1 MDSDINELKTYYNS
15 VIDWSTSV
23 FTDVESIMRGL
34 PWGELYEKYHNK
46 PMSEVHKQIDTF
58 SSQAENEKDE
68 RKKKE
73 MILKAKVAKK
83 SMKYLDRTAGELK
96 KIAK

>member
-1 MDSDINELKTYYNS
+1 
-15 VIDWSTSV
+15 
-23 FTDVESIMRGL
+23 
-34 PWGELYEKYHNK
+34 
-46 PMSEVHKQIDTF
+46 MSEVHKQIDTF

-83 SMKYLDRTAGELK
+83 SMKY
-96 KIAK
+96 

>member
-1 MDSDINELKTYYNS
+1 MNYMR
-15 VIDWSTSV
+15 
-23 FTDVESIMRGL
+23 SIII
-34 PWGELYEKYHNK
+34 K
-46 PMSEVHKQIDTF
+46 PMSEVHKQIDTS

-83 SMKYLDRTAGELK
+83 SMKY
-96 KIAK
+96 

>member
-1 MDSDINELKTYYNS
+1 MSQYCMDSDINELKTYYNS

-23 FTDVESIMRGL
+23 FTDVESTMRGL
-34 PWGELYEKYHNK
+34 PWGELF
-46 PMSEVHKQIDTF
+46 DTF

-83 SMKYLDRTAGELK
+83 SMKY
-96 KIAK
+96 

>member
-1 MDSDINELKTYYNS
+1 
-15 VIDWSTSV
+15 
-23 FTDVESIMRGL
+23 
-34 PWGELYEKYHNK
+34 
-46 PMSEVHKQIDTF
+46 MSEVHKQIDTF

-83 SMKYLDRTAGELK
+83 SMKYLDRATGELK
-96 KIAK
+96 KTAK